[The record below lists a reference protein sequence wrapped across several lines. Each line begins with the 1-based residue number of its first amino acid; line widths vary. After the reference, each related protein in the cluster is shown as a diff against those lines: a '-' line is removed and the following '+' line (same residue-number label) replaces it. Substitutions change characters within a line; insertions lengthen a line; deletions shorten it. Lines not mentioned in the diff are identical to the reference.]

1 MKSWLKA
8 LSATGAFGIFSSYTI
23 NSDKQF
29 LKFACSSV
37 TAQVLSDVMFHP
49 IVLVNSNTKYNF
61 KNKVKTY
68 ETVKRVYNNYGLKG
82 FYRGVNVVVFAS
94 CIYGLSYYTIYKK
107 VKENIIK
114 YFEGDQNKNIIA
126 YAVATIIA
134 ELILV
139 ITYPFDMITT
149 RILSFSVNYK
159 NLTDGLSKI
168 VDHTSIF
175 KSIRNL
181 YTGIIPT
188 YVLYSCNSVVFFVSF
203 EMFRDFMAKRKG
215 ILSEQVS
222 GWDYFYTCCFT
233 GIVSGLLTNSLEV
246 YAIQKQVHGD
256 NITRSLFFNSE
267 FLFSMTS
274 GISARM
280 FYTMFYTVVL
290 LENLHIFG
298 TFFGVRL

>member
-107 VKENIIK
+107 VKENICK
-114 YFEGDQNKNIIA
+114 II
-126 YAVATIIA
+126 
-134 ELILV
+134 
-139 ITYPFDMITT
+139 
-149 RILSFSVNYK
+149 
-159 NLTDGLSKI
+159 
-168 VDHTSIF
+168 
-175 KSIRNL
+175 
-181 YTGIIPT
+181 
-188 YVLYSCNSVVFFVSF
+188 
-203 EMFRDFMAKRKG
+203 DF
-215 ILSEQVS
+215 
-222 GWDYFYTCCFT
+222 
-233 GIVSGLLTNSLEV
+233 
-246 YAIQKQVHGD
+246 
-256 NITRSLFFNSE
+256 
-267 FLFSMTS
+267 
-274 GISARM
+274 
-280 FYTMFYTVVL
+280 
-290 LENLHIFG
+290 
-298 TFFGVRL
+298 